1 HGLVQRLAR
10 AGAGGPTLRNRDA
23 DPARDLAHRG
33 GIVHAELLH
42 EEGEDVAALMTHEA
56 VEHPLLRD
64 DGEVAVG
71 AAVKRARGA
80 KVRPGAL
87 ELHVL
92 ADDPHD
98 VRRFPDLLDHV
109 VGNETHAVNSTI
121 VTPCPPWFGGAKP
134 KRATRVS
141 ADRRSCTSW
150 RSAPAPLPWTTR
162 RKRRPARTAAA
173 RALASRASASSART
187 PPSDVSLVA
196 VVVQGP

>member
-1 HGLVQRLAR
+1 WASALSRSWR
-10 AGAGGPTLRNRDA
+10 ANQSAAEATASYSGSRGSGPVGPRSGIAMPTRRATSRTAG
-23 DPARDLAHRG
+23 
-33 GIVHAELLH
+33 
-42 EEGEDVAALMTHEA
+42 
-56 VEHPLLRD
+56 
-64 DGEVAVG
+64 G

-141 ADRRSCTSW
+141 ADKRSCTSW
-150 RSAPAPLPWTTR
+150 RSAPVPLPWMTR
-162 RKRRPARTAAA
+162 RYGR
-173 RALASRASASSART
+173 SA
-187 PPSDVSLVA
+187 
-196 VVVQGP
+196 